1 MTSKVSISYFALCEH
16 EMCINQGFI
25 SCIPKQEEMR
35 FYLLFNLMDRVDEIK
50 GKATGSTFLE
60 IAKKTFRD
68 LIILVPSSILLLT
81 FNKNLILIIS
91 KMRVL
96 EKETIQLLESRDRLL
111 PSL

>member
-1 MTSKVSISYFALCEH
+1 VCT
-16 EMCINQGFI
+16 NQGFI

-35 FYLLFNLMDRVDEIK
+35 YYLLFNLMDRVDEIK

-60 IAKKTFRD
+60 IAKRTFRD
-68 LIILVPSSILLLT
+68 LIILVPSSSLLPT
-81 FNKNLILIIS
+81 FNKIVIPYIS

-111 PSL
+111 PKLMCGEIEV